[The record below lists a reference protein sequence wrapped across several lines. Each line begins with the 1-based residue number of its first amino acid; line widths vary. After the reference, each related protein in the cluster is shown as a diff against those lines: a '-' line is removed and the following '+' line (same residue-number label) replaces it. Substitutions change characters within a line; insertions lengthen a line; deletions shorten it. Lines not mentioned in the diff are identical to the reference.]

1 MITYS
6 AEPDNA
12 GLWVED
18 LAALREQL
26 HEQRLFRLQQLRQ
39 LTRSAPAAVN
49 GTRCTR
55 DLPARAQVHRELTV
69 SARIVLAEVEAAL
82 RRMDRG
88 GYGSCHHCGRPISL
102 PRLRVM
108 PQSRRCADCH
118 RAEEAG

>member
-1 MITYS
+1 MTTYS
-6 AEPDNA
+6 AETDNA

-39 LTRSAPAAVN
+39 LTRSAPAVN
-49 GTRCTR
+49 GTRGMR
-55 DLPARAQVHRELTV
+55 DLPARVQVHRELTA
-69 SARIVLAEVEAAL
+69 SARTVLAEVEAAL
-82 RRMDRG
+82 RRMDEG
-88 GYGSCHHCGRPISL
+88 GYGGCHRCGRPISL